1 MAALSGTAG
10 SVVYMTGGTT
20 TVQGIK
26 EWSLDI
32 GMDPSEITAFGDQ
45 WRRII
50 AGIRQFSGSFSGN
63 ADDDTSQTNLRN
75 AMLGGSAIALRLYDK
90 STSYYNVGSAFLTNM
105 GPSVSYDGEATNSF
119 DFDGNGALT
128 YV

>member
-20 TVQGIK
+20 LVVGIG

-32 GMDPSEITAFGDQ
+32 GAETVETTAFGDS
-45 WRRII
+45 WRTHI
-50 AGIRQFSGSFSGN
+50 AGIRQFSGSFSGRGETD
-63 ADDDTSQTNLRN
+63 ASAATLRN
-75 AMLGGSAIALRLYDK
+75 AVLGGSAIALRLYD
-90 STSYYNVGSAFLTNM
+90 SGTTYYNVASAFFTGLS
-105 GPSVSYDGEATNSF
+105 PSVTFDGRADVSYDFQGS
-119 DFDGNGALT
+119 GSLT

>member
-20 TVQGIK
+20 LVEGIG

-32 GMDPSEITAFGDQ
+32 GMDTVETTAFGDE
-45 WRRII
+45 WRERI
-50 AGIRQFSGSFSGN
+50 AGVRQYSGSFSGR
-63 ADDDTSQTNLRN
+63 ADTDASQTSLRS
-75 AMLGGSAIALRLYDK
+75 AMLGGSAVAFRLYD
-90 STSYYNVGSAFLTNM
+90 SPTTYYNVTAAYLTGMSPSIAFDGRGDT
-105 GPSVSYDGEATNSF
+105 SYDFE
-119 DFDGNGALT
+119 GNGSLA

>member
-20 TVQGIK
+20 LVVGIG

-32 GMDPSEITAFGDQ
+32 GADTVETTAFGDS
-45 WRRII
+45 WRTRI
-50 AGIRQFSGSFSGN
+50 AGIRQYSGN
-63 ADDDTSQTNLRN
+63 LSGRGESDASAATLRN
-75 AMLGGSAIALRLYDK
+75 AMMGGSAIALRLYD
-90 STSYYNVGSAFLTNM
+90 SATTYYNVTSAFFT
-105 GPSVSYDGEATNSF
+105 GVSPSITFDGRADVSYDFE
-119 DFDGNGALT
+119 GNGSLS